1 MDLYLSKPPDR
12 ERLMRLL
19 ETIPFTHAVDIKH
32 WNSFKM
38 GSFKDQFT
46 ICFQDGSSFWVGAVL
61 NGSKPEW
68 GRVRVDFNPNK
79 VFKHEIFQTVLGCC
93 VGSTRPMHR
102 RIRRYDLAVDIPV
115 SRQNTFLVK
124 DSRAYTE
131 LRHGQR
137 WTQYLGAKSSTVGRV
152 KLYNKQTEAHLSY
165 PLTRLELTLDPST
178 PYERIHFPEVYYME
192 DIQMGIDELKATDT
206 ERFIMSAI
214 LQGCGTLDQL
224 GRRTQA
230 KIKTL
235 LENNVKRVKVSQ
247 KDYSRII
254 SQVYSYK
261 SVTVHTEA
269 TEADQPPRKGAEVPR
284 WLQEAKEAQTVQER
298 EIIKS
303 AAKRPPLTPMQ

>member
-1 MDLYLSKPPDR
+1 MH
-12 ERLMRLL
+12 LL
-19 ETIPFTHAVDIKH
+19 GTIPFTHAVDIKH

-38 GSFKDQFT
+38 GSFKEQFS
-46 ICFQDGSSFWVGAVL
+46 IRFQDGNSFWVGAVL

-79 VFKHEIFQTVLGCC
+79 VFKHEVFQAVLGYC
-93 VGSTRPMHR
+93 VGSTRPMQR
-102 RIRRYDLAVDIPV
+102 RVPRYDLAVDIPV
-115 SRQNTFLVK
+115 SRQNAFLVK

-152 KLYNKQTEAHLSY
+152 KLYNKQTEARLNY

-178 PYERIHFPEVYYME
+178 PYEKINFPEVYYME
-192 DIQMGIDELKATDT
+192 NNQMGIDELKATDT

-214 LQGCGTLDQL
+214 LQGCGRLDQL

-230 KIKTL
+230 KIKNL

-247 KDYSRII
+247 EDYRRIV

-261 SVTVHTEA
+261 SVTVRTEA
-269 TEADQPPRKGAEVPR
+269 TEADQPPQKGAEVPG
-284 WLQEAKEAQTVQER
+284 WLQEAKEAQMVQES
-298 EIIKS
+298 EIMKS
-303 AAKRPPLTPMQ
+303 AAKRPPLTPISMTAPQGRTFGNGK